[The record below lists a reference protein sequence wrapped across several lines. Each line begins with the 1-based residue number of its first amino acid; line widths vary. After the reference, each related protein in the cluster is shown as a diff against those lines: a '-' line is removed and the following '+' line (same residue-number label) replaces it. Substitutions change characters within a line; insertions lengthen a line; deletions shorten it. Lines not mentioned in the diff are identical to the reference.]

1 MQNPGQKARAAT
13 VVTVFSATVLA
24 ATPSAALAGAIAP
37 DSSGSGNADAAL
49 SNYWL
54 ILGLGLIG
62 LLALSAIIARSL
74 RARLEPDRGEIPG
87 GGFQRGAL
95 AAGSLVAVAIG
106 VFALLSYDNAYTP
119 EASSNGAFK
128 AVADETAGDFTA
140 VYRQPRDRQV
150 PSGPTVTVDVN
161 GQRYLWRYR
170 YHNIPGQSPAK
181 ALFSYHDLI
190 VPEDTTILLNITSS
204 DVTHSWWVPELGG
217 KFDAIPN
224 YINKTWFKVDKPGVF
239 EGACAEICGANHSE
253 MTNRVRVVTT
263 DQFAAWA
270 KSQGAAIDG
279 DRQKLRESIT
289 QASEPDVPQA
299 VKPGVERK

>member
-1 MQNPGQKARAAT
+1 MT
-13 VVTVFSATVLA
+13 VVAVFSVGVLA
-24 ATPSAALAGAIAP
+24 AVPSAALAGAIAP
-37 DSSGSGNADAAL
+37 DSSGSGSADAAL

-54 ILGLGLIG
+54 ILILGLIG
-62 LLALSAIIARSL
+62 LLALSAIIVRSL
-74 RARLEPDRGEIPG
+74 RAGLEPDRDEIPG
-87 GGFQRGAL
+87 SDRQPSAL
-95 AAGSLVAVAIG
+95 ATGLLAAVVIG
-106 VFALLSYDNAYTP
+106 VFALLSYDYAYTP
-119 EASSNGAFK
+119 EASSNGAFQ
-128 AVADETAGDFTA
+128 ATADQTAGEFTA
-140 VYRQPRDRQV
+140 AYRQPRDRQV
-150 PSGPTVTVDVN
+150 PDGPAITIDVN

-181 ALFSYHDLI
+181 PLFSYHDLI

-239 EGACAEICGANHSE
+239 EGTCAEICGANHSE
-253 MTNRVRVVTT
+253 MTTRVRVVAV

-270 KSQGAAIDG
+270 KSHGAAIDG

-289 QASEPDVPQA
+289 QASESEVPRG
-299 VKPGVERK
+299 VKPGVGDN